1 MRTGARLV
9 PALLLVSAL
18 LPTVVPTV
26 VSAQRTSRM
35 YTVRLDG
42 YVGQPPEDRREMADL
57 RLRAAGDDVRFQ
69 LTNARMMT
77 GSISIQSFLV
87 GCARSSPNLILRG
100 PKDPLARVAHAPRG
114 ALLGSPEAGAPAPRT
129 SWYSPSSAN
138 SPA

>member
-9 PALLLVSAL
+9 TALLLVSAL

-69 LTNARMMT
+69 LTSARMMT
-77 GSISIQSFLV
+77 GSISIQSFLSRV
-87 GCARSSPNLILRG
+87 RPYSPNLILRG
-100 PKDPLARVAHAPRG
+100 PKDQLARVAHAPRG
-114 ALLGSPEAGAPAPRT
+114 AVLRITGSWRPGSQDLLVQSVERK
-129 SWYSPSSAN
+129 
-138 SPA
+138 